1 MSDDFHEP
9 LTNEPSASADSGA
22 RQRGVHEFTLEN
34 RTAEEKTMNEE
45 MNKQQEAEVKAEA
58 PVETM
63 EDYAAEL
70 EASYKAF
77 DERHFE
83 LPETDDAEGEKWAEF
98 AQMMADRTVLNVK
111 IAEAVKGGVVAFVN
125 EVRAFIP
132 ASQLSTEYVEKLEDW
147 QGKHVD
153 AVIITVDPE
162 KKKLVL
168 SGREVEKEKK
178 AAQRKERL
186 AQFKAGDVVEG
197 TVDNIKDYGAFVELE
212 NGLTGLLH
220 ISQISTKRIKHPGA
234 VLKEGQ
240 EVRVKIISTANNKIS
255 LSMKELIEEE
265 EEREAEDTYGYKE
278 EGQASTGLA
287 DLLKGLKL

>member
-162 KKKLVL
+162 KKRLVL

-197 TVDNIKDYGAFVELE
+197 TVDNIKDYGAFVKLAD
-212 NGLTGLLH
+212 GIDGLLH
-220 ISQISTKRIKHPGA
+220 ISQISTQRIKHPGA

-240 EVRVKIISTANNKIS
+240 TVKVKILSIADGKIS
-255 LSMKELIEEE
+255 LSMKALIEQETEEE
-265 EEREAEDTYGYKE
+265 EHETFDYKE
-278 EGQASTGLA
+278 TAAATTGLR